1 MTVPGWLPSRPE
13 SGADVPTSSS
23 PGPASPSSSE
33 PRHDALHGLDVQDVE
48 VPGTAQALE
57 QFFGDP

>member
-1 MTVPGWLPSRPE
+1 M
-13 SGADVPTSSS
+13 PTSSS

>member
-1 MTVPGWLPSRPE
+1 MAVPGRLPSRSE
-13 SGADVPTSSS
+13 STVVPTSSS